1 MYNTGKGVI
10 MSNITIAIEDD
21 LLKKAKKI
29 AIDRDTS
36 FNGLIRQY
44 IMELVRT
51 EERRRLLLIQEL
63 DLMFTNSTA
72 QVGEKN
78 WSRED
83 LHER

>member
-1 MYNTGKGVI
+1 
-10 MSNITIAIEDD
+10 MSNITISIDDD

-36 FNGLIRQY
+36 FNGLIREY
-44 IMELVRT
+44 VKELVLR
-51 EERRRLLLIQEL
+51 EEKFRRLQIKEL
-63 DLMFTNSTA
+63 DTLFTESTA
-72 QVGEKN
+72 RVGDIT